1 MAENC
6 YMHCHSSIAASCS
19 YHNTKALNFSDH
31 MVVIV
36 PQNKIASDCRVGVL
50 ELIDK
55 HYLANKKVLDINL
68 DLFSMLLV
76 ELLWSSITVNFFTCG
91 S

>member
-1 MAENC
+1 
-6 YMHCHSSIAASCS
+6 
-19 YHNTKALNFSDH
+19 
-31 MVVIV
+31 V

-76 ELLWSSITVNFFTCG
+76 ELLWSSITDNFFTCG